1 MRIAI
6 LGGTFDP
13 IHNGHLAAAQSVAE
27 SFQVDE
33 VHFVP
38 AFTPPHKASFNLTSP
53 FHRFAMVALATISI
67 ERFRPSTIEVD
78 AMEKRY
84 TVETLEEMKRWYP
97 GAELLFII
105 GTDMFL
111 EIESWRSY
119 RRLFELAH
127 LAIVN
132 RPGFPFREDIVPFRI
147 LNENETVELPRNPG
161 VFYLPFVRQ
170 PISSTEIRDDRRRG
184 TDVSTFLPP
193 LVWNYIEKN
202 NLYSKEKT
210 NTN

>member
-27 SFQVDE
+27 TFQVDE
-33 VHFVP
+33 FHFVP
-38 AFTPPHKASFNLTSP
+38 AFTPPHKTSRGITSP

-67 ERFRPSTIEVD
+67 ERFRTSTIEVD
-78 AMEKRY
+78 ALEKRY
-84 TVETLEEMKRWYP
+84 TVETLESMKKSFP

-105 GTDMFL
+105 GTDMYQ
-111 EIESWRSY
+111 EIETWRNY
-119 RRLFELAH
+119 QRLFELAH
-127 LAIVN
+127 LVIVN
-132 RPGFPFREDIVPFRI
+132 RPGFPFREDVAPFQT
-147 LNENETVELPRNPG
+147 LTEKKAVVLPEKAG

-184 TDVSTFLPP
+184 ANVSQWLPAP
-193 LVWNYIEKN
+193 VWSYIEKN
-202 NLYSKEKT
+202 KLYS
-210 NTN
+210 

>member
-27 SFQVDE
+27 TFQVDE
-33 VHFVP
+33 LHLVP
-38 AFTPPHKASFNLTSP
+38 AFTPPHKISQGRTSP
-53 FHRFAMVALATISI
+53 FHRFAMVALATVSI
-67 ERFRPSTIEVD
+67 ERCRTSTIEVD
-78 AMEKRY
+78 ALEKRY
-84 TVETLEEMKRWYP
+84 TVETLESMKKTYP
-97 GAELLFII
+97 DADLLFII
-105 GTDMFL
+105 GTDMYQ

-127 LAIVN
+127 IVIVN
-132 RPGFPFREDIVPFRI
+132 RPGFPFREDVAPFQI
-147 LNENETVELPRNPG
+147 LREKKAVALPEKTS

-184 TDVSTFLPP
+184 ANVSQWLPP
-193 LVWNYIEKN
+193 LVWSYIEKN
-202 NLYSKEKT
+202 KLYS
-210 NTN
+210 